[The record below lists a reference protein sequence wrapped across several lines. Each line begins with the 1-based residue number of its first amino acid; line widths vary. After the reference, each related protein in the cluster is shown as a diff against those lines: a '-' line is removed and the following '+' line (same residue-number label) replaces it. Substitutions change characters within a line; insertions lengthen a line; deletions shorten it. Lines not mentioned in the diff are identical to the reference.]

1 MSYDA
6 IEARLQLLLQ
16 GLTTQFP
23 SPTGLNT
30 TAVTRGDW
38 RVLDSG
44 VDKMAILYPGAET
57 EGDSMSAGS
66 VERTWSTHLDLIV
79 RYLDNGTTA
88 INFEQLRDA
97 VLGHLQKYPSLNGL
111 TGIQAVG
118 QINAEGDPF
127 YIYDKD
133 GAGPFFYAQTFAIPV
148 TEIATVTI
156 AE

>member
-6 IEARLQLLLQ
+6 IEERLQLLLQ

-23 SPTGLNT
+23 APVSPNT

-38 RVLDSG
+38 RVIDSG
-44 VDKMAILYPGAET
+44 ADKMAILHPGVET

-66 VERTWSTHLDLIV
+66 VERTWSAHLDLIK
-79 RYLDNGTTA
+79 RYLDDGTTA
-88 INFEQLRDA
+88 VNFEKMRDA
-97 VLGHLQKYPSLNGL
+97 VLQHLQKYPSLNGL
-111 TGIQAVG
+111 AGVQAVG

-133 GAGPFFYAQTFAIPV
+133 GAGPFFYAQTFSIPV
-148 TEIATVTI
+148 TAIETVTI